1 MTTLTRWAPTADLIE
16 LRDRLDRVFDQ
27 MTDGDG
33 RAWVPRVDVVSEKE
47 RMVLRADIPGIM
59 PEELE
64 ITAEEGVLTIS
75 GKHEET
81 KEEKDED

>member
-1 MTTLTRWAPTADLIE
+1 M
-16 LRDRLDRVFDQ
+16 
-27 MTDGDG
+27 
-33 RAWVPRVDVVSEKE
+33 DVVSEKE

-81 KEEKDED
+81 KEKNDED